1 MDVQWY
7 PGHMTKARRMMEE
20 NIRLVDLVIE
30 LVDARIP
37 MSSRNPDIDALCSGK
52 GRVVLL
58 CKADL
63 ADPARTEAY
72 LDFFRERG
80 FLAVAADAREKKAG
94 EVVRRYVQEACREK
108 IARDKARGIV
118 GRPLRAMVAGIPNVG
133 KSTFIN
139 SFAGRA
145 STKTG
150 NKPGVT
156 RGKQW
161 IRLGGGVELLD
172 TPGIL
177 WPKFDD
183 QAIGMRLA
191 LVGAI
196 RDEVLDRQELALWL
210 LRWLEAEYPG
220 VVRDKYLT
228 GRAQGE
234 EEDTGEQETS
244 GSTGADVPDAEAP
257 DNGDAEDGP
266 EDQVSVTEDL
276 HPAAGAYSMPAEY
289 ELLLEIAAARRLLRK
304 GGEPDAERAAAML
317 IDDCRNGRI
326 GRISLERP
334 QDAAAML
341 ETAQKA
347 PDAEKENRRP
357 AGKSRASGKKTGT
370 GPKAGG
376 GAAGG
381 KASPDRGR
389 QSAERSGRG
398 PAGGSRKDAQNRRR
412 ESGGRTGKG
421 TGRASGKGSPDQG
434 RQNKAGRGRASSDRN
449 TGRRKK

>member
-1 MDVQWY
+1 
-7 PGHMTKARRMMEE
+7 
-20 NIRLVDLVIE
+20 
-30 LVDARIP
+30 
-37 MSSRNPDIDALCSGK
+37 
-52 GRVVLL
+52 
-58 CKADL
+58 
-63 ADPARTEAY
+63 
-72 LDFFRERG
+72 
-80 FLAVAADAREKKAG
+80 
-94 EVVRRYVQEACREK
+94 
-108 IARDKARGIV
+108 
-118 GRPLRAMVAGIPNVG
+118 
-133 KSTFIN
+133 
-139 SFAGRA
+139 
-145 STKTG
+145 
-150 NKPGVT
+150 
-156 RGKQW
+156 
-161 IRLGGGVELLD
+161 
-172 TPGIL
+172 
-177 WPKFDD
+177 
-183 QAIGMRLA
+183 
-191 LVGAI
+191 
-196 RDEVLDRQELALWL
+196 
-210 LRWLEAEYPG
+210 
-220 VVRDKYLT
+220 
-228 GRAQGE
+228 
-234 EEDTGEQETS
+234 
-244 GSTGADVPDAEAP
+244 
-257 DNGDAEDGP
+257 
-266 EDQVSVTEDL
+266 
-276 HPAAGAYSMPAEY
+276 MPAEY

-341 ETAQKA
+341 ETAQQA
-347 PDAEKENRRP
+347 PAAEKETRRP